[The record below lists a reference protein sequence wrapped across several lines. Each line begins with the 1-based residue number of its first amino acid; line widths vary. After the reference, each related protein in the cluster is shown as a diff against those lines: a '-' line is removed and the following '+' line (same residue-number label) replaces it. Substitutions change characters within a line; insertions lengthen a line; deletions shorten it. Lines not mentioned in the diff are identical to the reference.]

1 VKTNERIKAKMNA
14 SNLSQLRPQPRSG
27 SSYETI
33 GDSVSDRDI
42 LDCDKVNG
50 NSERKRRGSGSFKG
64 AEESDEEIVFRGG
77 SQSSNMP
84 GYDRLEN
91 SSGPGSP
98 EEEKIKRKLKFFFLN
113 PVEKYHATR
122 KIPWKLC
129 LQILKVLLVTCQLWI
144 FAEYRYAHVNYY
156 TNQQV
161 TLEHVFIKDWD
172 MVREVHAYPPSTGKL
187 ALYTKSE
194 FFSFLDYTITR
205 WAGIET
211 DALGPFFRNSSIGFC
226 VEHYKAANITKDLRF
241 TMDTK
246 LVEHCIHLEEDQ
258 LKSFNTSREWM
269 IQNNLTIPWHAVEKL
284 NLNFSL
290 TSVTL
295 RPLGPVPQPDCFQ
308 LKINIRFD
316 NKDHDGQIPL
326 HLDMEPVRLHCPTQT
341 ELTSSYSQFI
351 VFLNLVVIILC
362 FGSLLLCMRALL
374 RAQLLKHE
382 VGLFLNRNYNWT
394 LTVSERLEFLNLWY
408 VMICTNDCLI
418 IMGSII
424 KGLIENRS
432 IVGDMW
438 DICSLM
444 LGTGNMLVWFGILRY
459 LGFFK
464 TYNVLILTMKGAAPN
479 MFRFLICA
487 FFLYVGYAFAGWVIL
502 GPYHFKFETLMSTS
516 ECLFSL
522 INGDDM
528 FATFSSIPMEKTMSV
543 WVYSRLYLYTF
554 IGLFIYV
561 VLSLFISIIMDT
573 YEIIKNCYNNGFPPN
588 RLEKFYS
595 SCLFDFSSGQYSGEG
610 VLVRMW
616 RIARHR
622 WNRQN
627 YEQID

>member
-1 VKTNERIKAKMNA
+1 MNA
-14 SNLSQLRPQPRSG
+14 SNLSQLRPQSRDKNTESEVDTGHVTLACDDGLSG
-27 SSYETI
+27 VT
-33 GDSVSDRDI
+33 
-42 LDCDKVNG
+42 
-50 NSERKRRGSGSFKG
+50 ERTRNGSGSFKG

-77 SQSSNMP
+77 QTDLP
-84 GYDRLEN
+84 GYERLQ
-91 SSGPGSP
+91 SGCGPGSP

-113 PVEKYHATR
+113 PVEKYYATR
-122 KIPWKLC
+122 KLPWKLC
-129 LQILKVLLVTCQLWI
+129 LQILKVFLVTAQLWI

-161 TLEHVFIKDWD
+161 TLDHFFIRDWD

-187 ALYTKSE
+187 AVYRKGE
-194 FFSFLDYTITR
+194 FFNFMDYTVR
-205 WAGIET
+205 SWADIET
-211 DALGPFFRNSSIGFC
+211 DALGPFFRNSSLSFC
-226 VEHYKAANITKDLRF
+226 VQHYKAGNITRDLKF
-241 TMDTK
+241 TMDSS
-246 LVEHCIHLEEDQ
+246 LVERCIHLEEDQ
-258 LKSFNTSREWM
+258 LKTFNSSREWM
-269 IQNNLTIPWHAVEKL
+269 LQNNLTMPWHAVEKL

-308 LKINIRFD
+308 FKINIRFD

-341 ELTSSYSQFI
+341 ELTSPYSQFI
-351 VFLNLVVIILC
+351 VVLNLVVIILC
-362 FGSLLLCMRALL
+362 LSSLLLCLRALL

-382 VGLFLNRNYNWT
+382 AGVFLARNYNWT
-394 LTVSERLEFLNLWY
+394 LTLSERMEFLNLWY

-424 KGLIENRS
+424 KGLIETRS

-444 LGTGNMLVWFGILRY
+444 LGTGNLLVWFGILRY

-487 FFLYVGYAFAGWVIL
+487 FFLYVGFAFAGWVIL

-543 WVYSRLYLYTF
+543 WVYSRVYLYTF
-554 IGLFIYV
+554 ICLFIYV

-573 YEIIKNCYNNGFPPN
+573 YEIIKNCYNNGFPPS

-595 SCLFDFSSGQYSGEG
+595 SSQFDFSSGLYSGEG
-610 VLVRMW
+610 ALVRLW
-616 RIARHR
+616 RIIRHSWSHWR
-622 WNRQN
+622 RTEYQ
-627 YEQID
+627 QID